1 MTLPYERYNAIKY
14 TEDFLLSL
22 CDPKKTP
29 RVPRSIRQ
37 RAYALL
43 RHYPGG
49 YNLDVMATKCPE
61 VIQTPRPIDEL
72 SMLVH
77 EYGEKK
83 RVRNNGVS

>member
-1 MTLPYERYNAIKY
+1 MTLPFERYNAIKY

-83 RVRNNGVS
+83 RVRNNGMS